1 MGKINM
7 ANLKKTAYYLRR
19 NGLKNTL
26 DAVRE
31 RLDRGAQPDYR
42 YEPVTDRQLAAQREQ
57 ARREAYT
64 VSFSIVVPTYR
75 TPEKYLREMIDS
87 VRGQSYENWEL
98 IIADATE
105 GQEVREAVEEAC
117 GRDDRVLY
125 VRLDRN
131 GGISENTNA
140 GILRAKNEY
149 IGLLDHDDML
159 EKNALFEMAARIEEA
174 GKAGVELKLLYSDE
188 DKCDGGGSRYYEPN
202 LKEDFNLDLLLT
214 NNYICHFMVIETKL
228 MQKLLM
234 RREYEGAQD
243 FDLVLRAVGALAGR
257 EECIAHV
264 PRVLYHWRCHMSSTA
279 ENPRSKLYAY
289 EAGKRAV
296 QDFLNGRGWS
306 ATVLDTAHLG
316 FYSVHYEESPLKIR
330 RDLGAVGGRLVR
342 GGKVVGGRLSAEGKT
357 YYEGLRANYSGYMHR
372 ASLAQEA
379 EALDIRNI
387 EVAEC
392 CRESFEHL
400 VGAPYATLEGTDIFD
415 ASVLPAEA
423 DITALSVRVGR
434 ELRRQGY
441 KLLYFPERTVEL

>member
-1 MGKINM
+1 MGRINM

-26 DAVRE
+26 EAVRE
-31 RLDRGAQPDYR
+31 RLDSGEQPDYH
-42 YEPVTDRQLAAQREQ
+42 YEPVTDRELSAQRE
-57 ARREAYT
+57 EAGRKAFAA
-64 VSFSIVVPTYR
+64 SFSIVVPTYR
-75 TPEKYLREMIDS
+75 TPEKYLLEMIDS

-105 GQEVREAVEEAC
+105 GQEVREAVEKAC
-117 GRDDRVLY
+117 GRDDRVSYL
-125 VRLDRN
+125 RLGHN

-202 LKEDFNLDLLLT
+202 LKEDFNLEMLLN
-214 NNYICHFMVIETKL
+214 NNYICHFMVMESK
-228 MQKLLM
+228 MMRELLM
-234 RREYEGAQD
+234 RGEYDGAQD
-243 FDLVLRAVGALAGR
+243 FDLVLRAAGALAGK

-264 PRVLYHWRCHMSSTA
+264 PQILYHWRCHTSSTA
-279 ENPRSKLYAY
+279 ENPQSKRYAY

-306 ATVLDTAHLG
+306 ATVTDAAYRG
-316 FYSVHYEESPLKIR
+316 FYSVRYADSPLKIR
-330 RDLGAVGGRLVR
+330 RDLGAVGGRLIR
-342 GGKVVGGRLSAEGKT
+342 GGKVVGGRLSADGKV

-392 CRESFEHL
+392 CRECFGRL
-400 VGAPYATLEGTDIFD
+400 VGAPYATLKGTDIFD
-415 ASVLPAEA
+415 VSVLPAEA

-434 ELRRQGY
+434 ELRKQGY
-441 KLLYFPERTVEL
+441 RLLYLPERTVEL